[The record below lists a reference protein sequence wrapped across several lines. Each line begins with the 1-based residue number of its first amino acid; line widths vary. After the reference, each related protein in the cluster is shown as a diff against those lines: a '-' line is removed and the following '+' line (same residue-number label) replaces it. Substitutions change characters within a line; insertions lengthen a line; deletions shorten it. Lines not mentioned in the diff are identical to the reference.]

1 MILWLVIALVG
12 GSLLVLAVAV
22 GVLLRHL
29 GQLGIA
35 ARRLQLRLADAQRI
49 VPGVTAL
56 QERAEQMQHE
66 VTAIQDRAVLL
77 KGPRVGRRDS

>member
-1 MILWLVIALVG
+1 VILWLVIALVG